1 MMVEKDA
8 DSPKKNG
15 KAPANAITA
24 IDKKNIILTGR
35 SIFDLKVIQ
44 MPLFSVGK
52 HNCSK

>member
-24 IDKKNIILTGR
+24 IDKKILY
-35 SIFDLKVIQ
+35 
-44 MPLFSVGK
+44 
-52 HNCSK
+52 